1 MPGPQWGKT
10 ESHGALGDEISST
23 EQEARVRRYGQE
35 EPSKSEVVYELSL
48 VYYI

>member
-23 EQEARVRRYGQE
+23 EQEAKVRRYGLLLLL
-35 EPSKSEVVYELSL
+35 LSRFSRVRL
-48 VYYI
+48 YATP